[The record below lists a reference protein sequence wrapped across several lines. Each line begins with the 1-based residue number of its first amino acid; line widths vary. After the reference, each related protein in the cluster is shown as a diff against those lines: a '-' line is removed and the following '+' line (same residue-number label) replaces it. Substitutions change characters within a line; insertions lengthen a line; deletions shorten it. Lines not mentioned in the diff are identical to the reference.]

1 MTVLALGAPH
11 LRTFPM
17 KLTDVPVAIVRSR
30 VSTVS
35 GAGGLLAGAVSARG
49 RVELRRIPHAVLGT
63 VVGVIGLAGT
73 TGSSSAQQ
81 PTLQPI
87 DGADLAQGM
96 SRDGRVVVGRID
108 GPPIEQGFR
117 WQGGSFLPLGFLP
130 GGTRCEARAASL
142 NGAVVVGAGNSIE
155 DAEARAFRW
164 TAAGGMQ
171 DLGAL
176 PGDTWSRALGVSD
189 DGTTIVGGS
198 GFPSERAFRLTPA
211 GMVDLGTLTGGG
223 SGGSGSY
230 ATDVSADGS
239 VVVGSSYS
247 SFGYRPFRWTEA
259 GGMADL
265 GGLGALGQGSAKAVS
280 ADGTAV
286 VGYLSDN
293 ASSVNNRAFR
303 WTVGGGMENLGTL
316 PGGGDSYA
324 SGVNADGT
332 IVTGRATFAGG
343 FVWTPAGGMVPA
355 SVYLAS
361 RGIDTTGWTL
371 FDVIAVSAEG
381 SAFCGQGRSPSG
393 EVTYWWVDG
402 SSRVTLDFETEDDLV
417 TPLGNGQE
425 IDTEFGRL
433 VRISSAG
440 ANAGPTTFD
449 TTPGGP
455 NDPPL
460 NHDML
465 IGHGNVLLLQDD
477 SYSFPQTVPGFFDVV
492 SDDPQGGD
500 LVIDFLQPVD
510 PQSVLLADIN
520 PPPNLGASVT
530 LTDGS
535 GRTRVYAI
543 EPGWTGGYGNA
554 GPWLLDLTTT
564 VTQAGNRTPR
574 FATAT
579 EDAGFLHANVVQM
592 VVHMTGFGAL
602 DELCFRPAQAS
613 TTTRNGSGGNPTILR
628 SGSRPVLGRRWS
640 AHLDCSAHGNGL
652 ATLVLRRRA
661 CSGTMTPYGEVL
673 VSGEILFRGSRPSSA
688 AASVFTLDV
697 PHDLSLVG
705 VELHAQGSCL
715 QVPAVST
722 SNKARRVHGSLSN
735 ALDLALG
742 F

>member
-1 MTVLALGAPH
+1 M
-11 LRTFPM
+11 
-17 KLTDVPVAIVRSR
+17 
-30 VSTVS
+30 
-35 GAGGLLAGAVSARG
+35 
-49 RVELRRIPHAVLGT
+49 
-63 VVGVIGLAGT
+63 
-73 TGSSSAQQ
+73 
-81 PTLQPI
+81 LQPI

-96 SRDGRVVVGRID
+96 SRDGRVVVGEMD
-108 GPPIEQGFR
+108 AQPTEQAFLWR
-117 WQGGSFLPLGFLP
+117 GGGLLPLGHLP
-130 GGTRCEARAASL
+130 GGTRSAARAASL
-142 NGAVVVGAGNSIE
+142 NGAVVVGAGNSTE
-155 DAEARAFRW
+155 SAESRAFRW

-176 PGDTWSRALGVSD
+176 PGDSWSRAMGVSD
-189 DGTTIVGGS
+189 DGTTIVGSS
-198 GFPSERAFRLTPA
+198 GFHRQRAFRLTPA
-211 GMVDLGTLTGGG
+211 GMIDLGTLTGGG

-230 ATDVSADGS
+230 ATGVSADGS

-265 GGLGALGQGSAKAVS
+265 GGLGALDQGTALAVS
-280 ADGTAV
+280 ADGAAV
-286 VGYLSDN
+286 VGYLSDQTF
-293 ASSVNNRAFR
+293 SVNNRAFR
-303 WTVGGGMENLGTL
+303 WTVAGGMENLGTL
-316 PGGGDSYA
+316 PGGVDSYA

-332 IVTGRATFAGG
+332 IVTGRVAGSGG
-343 FVWTPAGGMVPA
+343 FVWTPTGGMVPA
-355 SVYLAS
+355 AAYLAA
-361 RGIDTTGWTL
+361 RGIDTTGWTI
-371 FDVIAVSAEG
+371 FDVIAVSAAG
-381 SAFCGQGRSPSG
+381 NAFFGQGRSPSG
-393 EVTYWWVDG
+393 QFTYWWVDG
-402 SSRVTLDFETEDDLV
+402 SSRVTLDFETEDDLA
-417 TPLGNGQE
+417 TPLGNGQK

-465 IGHGNVLLLQDD
+465 IGHGNVLFLEDD
-477 SYSFPQTVPGFFDVV
+477 SYSFAQTVPGFFDVV
-492 SDDPQGGD
+492 TDDPQGGD
-500 LVIDFLQPVD
+500 LIFDFLQPVD
-510 PQSVLLADIN
+510 PQSVLLVDIN

-579 EDAGFLHANVVQM
+579 EDAGFLQANVVQM

-602 DELCFRPAQAS
+602 DDLCFRPPQAS

-628 SGSRPVLGRRWS
+628 SGSRPVLGSRWS
-640 AHLDCSAHGNGL
+640 ADLDCSACGNGL
-652 ATLVLRRRA
+652 ATLVLRSRA
-661 CSGTMTPYGEVL
+661 CSGARTPYGEVL
-673 VSGEILFRGSRPSSA
+673 VDGGILFRGSQAFSA
-688 AASVFTLDV
+688 AASTFTLDV
-697 PHDLSLVG
+697 PNDMSLLGMAV
-705 VELHAQGSCL
+705 HAQGMCL
-715 QVPAVST
+715 QVPAAST
-722 SNKARRVHGSLSN
+722 RSKARRVRGRLSN